1 MVHYY
6 FFYLCMHIFR
16 QTASSIFTVKN
27 EIEGYGG
34 TGKIPQIFIPIINN
48 LSDTY
53 LKEIQAH
60 TKLFPTD
67 HFTTTQHSYFT
78 ELEGAMKTNFE
89 TITDYF
95 HTQLSLSF
103 ATNNDDDPPLT
114 TVSQITEMN
123 EIYYSNL
130 QPNYK
135 KLNLYGA
142 SANIMPHRDCIL
154 YNFNRFRVYRVIL
167 GLTNNNNDTTT
178 VFVNLGIEKKINK
191 GDYMIFDFDR
201 TVHKIKKD
209 GFGETPR
216 ILLKMHF
223 VVYENKLEYNKCLFS
238 TPNFVKTLYIGY
250 YYIARYTEQI
260 GTDPTTYMGFF
271 YGLLWEIPF
280 IISTF
285 DTNETDPPPPPPP
298 SQKRRKFS
306 TWLVAGGVAW
316 MVSKNK
322 TVKQIFNSVFA
333 FLKENGVKIL
343 ISILVFYCLLVE
355 WFYLRFLFFQ
365 IK

>member
-1 MVHYY
+1 M
-6 FFYLCMHIFR
+6 FLTMNSPLRGSTIAITFYLFASCFH
-16 QTASSIFTVKN
+16 QSTSSIFTVKN
-27 EIEGYGG
+27 EIEGNVG
-34 TGKIPQIFIPIINN
+34 TGKIPQIFIPVINN

-53 LKEIQAH
+53 IKEIQAH
-60 TKLFPTD
+60 TKLFPTE

-103 ATNNDDDPPLT
+103 ATDDDDDVSQT

-142 SANIMPHRDCIL
+142 SANILPHRDCIL

-167 GLTNNNNDTTT
+167 GLTDNNNDTTT
-178 VFVNLGIEKKINK
+178 EFVNLGIEKKINK

-209 GFGETPR
+209 GVGETPR

-223 VVYENKLEYNKCLFS
+223 IVYENKSEYERCLFS
-238 TPNFVKTLYIGY
+238 PPNFVKMIYIGY

-260 GTDPTTYMGFF
+260 GTDPTTFIGFF
-271 YGLLWEIPF
+271 YGLIWEIPF
-280 IISTF
+280 VVSSFWKKEFNPNVVSTASRF
-285 DTNETDPPPPPPP
+285 RNIASPATDFVVR
-298 SQKRRKFS
+298 SLANVCFCS
-306 TWLVAGGVAW
+306 
-316 MVSKNK
+316 
-322 TVKQIFNSVFA
+322 
-333 FLKENGVKIL
+333 
-343 ISILVFYCLLVE
+343 
-355 WFYLRFLFFQ
+355 WFIFLFFCFL
-365 IK
+365 